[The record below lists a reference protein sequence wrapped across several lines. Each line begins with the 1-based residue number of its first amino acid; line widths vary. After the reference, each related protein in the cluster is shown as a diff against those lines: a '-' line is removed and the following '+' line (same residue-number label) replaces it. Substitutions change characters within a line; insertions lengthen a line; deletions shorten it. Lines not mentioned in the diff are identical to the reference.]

1 MIRARL
7 KNLSMLT
14 TSFCVSRWT
23 NRLKKQFWSSDFFW
37 RKVNNFP
44 CSLMPWFHYTNNFN
58 KVIIFASF
66 CFSFF
71 ISLGIRLVVFWTA
84 FLGPFFSSRVRS
96 CNSSTLIRCQM
107 YSNFNH
113 LVKSLQYGQ
122 FQSESNLTWL
132 KMMGESCVC
141 LRSKEIWVF
150 GSFRSFFKISQIF
163 QIFWKMV

>member
-1 MIRARL
+1 MHKKIPKICTGCRVSEAKIYLYHSTEIAKARPHSEEWQTDTSVQ
-7 KNLSMLT
+7 KQWSM
-14 TSFCVSRWT
+14 T

-96 CNSSTLIRCQM
+96 CNSSTLIRCTPILIW
-107 YSNFNH
+107 SF
-113 LVKSLQYGQ
+113 
-122 FQSESNLTWL
+122 
-132 KMMGESCVC
+132 
-141 LRSKEIWVF
+141 SKESAIW
-150 GSFRSFFKISQIF
+150 SILIRE
-163 QIFWKMV
+163 